1 MSQEWH
7 SIKDFSNYE
16 ISNDGYVRNVIS
28 GYVLKPMIRSKT
40 SDYLQVNI
48 TSDYGYRKHLNI
60 HRLVAKAF
68 IGNPYNKPCVNHK
81 DGNKHNN
88 HMDNLEWVT
97 RSENDLHA
105 FRLGLRKIPSEQT
118 TKAIDATRVPV
129 RNKTTGETFR
139 SITEAA
145 LAIDGKL
152 SGVRKCITGERKR
165 YKGMEFEVAREVVRG
180 DGE

>member
-1 MSQEWH
+1 MVQTWMP
-7 SIKDFSNYE
+7 IKNFSKYE
-16 ISNDGYVRNVIS
+16 ISNDGNVRVVKS
-28 GYVLKPMIRSKT
+28 GMLMKQNIRGKNCKYMQVVLVSDDKVKT
-40 SDYLQVNI
+40 H
-48 TSDYGYRKHLNI
+48 KNI
-60 HRLVAKAF
+60 HRLVAETF
-68 IGNPYNKPCVNHK
+68 ISNPFNKPCVNHK
-81 DGNKHNN
+81 DGNKLNN

-97 RSENDLHA
+97 RSENDIHA
-105 FRLGLRKIPSEQT
+105 FRLGLRKVPSERM

-165 YKGMEFEVAREVVRG
+165 YKGMEFEVAREVVR
-180 DGE
+180 